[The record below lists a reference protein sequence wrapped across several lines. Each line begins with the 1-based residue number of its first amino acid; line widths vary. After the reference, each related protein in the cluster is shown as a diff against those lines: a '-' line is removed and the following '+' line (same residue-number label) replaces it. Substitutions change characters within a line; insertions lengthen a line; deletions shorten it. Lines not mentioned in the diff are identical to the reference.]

1 LTTLFGSTVVTPI
14 AVPKKKRTLM
24 PLLTVVF
31 LASYGLMTMLIVEQ
45 GTTIQAQR
53 NLIQVLLV
61 DSKELWAM
69 RGKASQARAAQGQAQ
84 GSQTQAPMTQVPMSQ
99 GQSPSVQAPSIQIP
113 STQAPSTST
122 PSTQA
127 APQQRSQS
135 SAGKTAKP
143 KGRVPQTQVPPK
155 PASDLTDQRRALI
168 TI

>member
-14 AVPKKKRTLM
+14 AVPKKKRSLM

-45 GTTIQAQR
+45 GSAIQAQH

-69 RGKASQARAAQGQAQ
+69 KGKAVVDKAAQARTQSQAQ
-84 GSQTQAPMTQVPMSQ
+84 GSVTQAPMTQSPMTQ
-99 GQSPSVQAPSIQIP
+99 GQSPSVQAPSTQIP
-113 STQAPSTST
+113 STQT

-127 APQQRSQS
+127 APQHHLQS
-135 SAGKTAKP
+135 RAGKSAKP
-143 KGRVPQTQVPPK
+143 KTQLPPM
-155 PASDLTDQRRALI
+155 PASDLSDQRRALI

>member
-14 AVPKKKRTLM
+14 AVPKKKRSLM

-45 GTTIQAQR
+45 GTTIQAQH

-61 DSKELWAM
+61 DSKDLWAM
-69 RGKASQARAAQGQAQ
+69 KGKAVGDKAAQARAQSQAQ
-84 GSQTQAPMTQVPMSQ
+84 GSVTQAPIIQSPTTQ
-99 GQSPSVQAPSIQIP
+99 GQSPLVQTPSTQTQ
-113 STQAPSTST
+113 STQAPSTKT

-127 APQQRSQS
+127 APQHHLQS
-135 SAGKTAKP
+135 RTGKSAKP
-143 KGRVPQTQVPPK
+143 KTQLPPM
-155 PASDLTDQRRALI
+155 PASDLSDQRRALI